1 MLHRS
6 ILILFACCFA
16 LLQLTGCASRET
28 TPTVADEMR
37 GAASG
42 FQAQAE
48 RKEQLAAE
56 WERGQS
62 LIASGQKKM
71 ERGERR
77 IQSAESEL
85 ERGRR
90 EVSEGEAELR
100 EGRRLVAESERAYEQ
115 LRVPPSPASPT
126 EW

>member
-1 MLHRS
+1 MPQRS
-6 ILILFACCFA
+6 VLMFFAMS
-16 LLQLTGCASRET
+16 LGVLQLTGCASQET
-28 TPTVADEMR
+28 TPTLADEMR

-62 LIASGQKKM
+62 LMTSGQRKM

-100 EGRRLVAESERAYEQ
+100 EGRRLVAESERAFEE
-115 LRVPPSPASPT
+115 LRVPPPPTSPT
-126 EW
+126 RR

>member
-1 MLHRS
+1 MSKRS
-6 ILILFACCFA
+6 TLILAA
-16 LLQLTGCASRET
+16 LSSGLLLAGCGSRET
-28 TPTVADEMR
+28 TPTLADEMR

-48 RKEQLAAE
+48 RKEQLAGE

-62 LIASGQKKM
+62 LIASGQRKK

-100 EGRRLVAESERAYEQ
+100 EGRRLVAQSERAFEE
-115 LRVPPSPASPT
+115 LRVPPPPAPAT
-126 EW
+126 DR